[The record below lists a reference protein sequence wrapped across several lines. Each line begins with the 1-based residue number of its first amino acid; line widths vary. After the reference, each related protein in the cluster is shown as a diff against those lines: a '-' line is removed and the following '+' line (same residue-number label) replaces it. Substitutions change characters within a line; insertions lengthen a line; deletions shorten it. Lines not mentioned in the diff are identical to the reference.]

1 MDIIMCWI
9 IVLLFIG
16 LIVCA
21 VNTEEEYF
29 CGIDDEDEEE

>member
-21 VNTEEEYF
+21 VNVEDDF
-29 CGIDDEDEEE
+29 GGNDDENKEE

>member
-21 VNTEEEYF
+21 VNIEEEYF
-29 CGIDDEDEEE
+29 DGFDDEEE

>member
-29 CGIDDEDEEE
+29 DDVDKDEEE